1 MERKKWKIWTKENWK
16 KAIEKEL
23 KRIQKEKKILK
34 RWIYS
39 KMNWK
44 LKKNKQNKRKKNNL
58 RIRKYVK
65 NRRKTFYIMWKG
77 KRMTKNKN
85 KIWDIIG
92 QIK

>member
-1 MERKKWKIWTKENWK
+1 
-16 KAIEKEL
+16 
-23 KRIQKEKKILK
+23 
-34 RWIYS
+34 
-39 KMNWK
+39 MNWK